1 VSRELK
7 YDIPGD
13 DCRLTLEAAG
23 AQVRQRGWPSLFA
36 PGLASPKRLVVDI
49 GFGRG
54 EFLLQLA
61 RSEPESG
68 FLGIERS
75 FKRVLKMARRL
86 ARSEIRNV
94 RLIESAAESV
104 VTELLPPDSVAR
116 CWINFPDPWPKKRHH
131 RRRLIAPSF
140 VRDVASRLE
149 PHGVLHIATDHVE
162 YAEVIDGIL
171 AAEPRLENAYAPTR
185 YRTEVPGRSPTAY
198 EAEWRAQGRA
208 LHFFCYHRAR

>member
-1 VSRELK
+1 VSRVLK

-13 DCRLTLEAAG
+13 DWRLTLQEAG
-23 AQVRQRGWPSLFA
+23 GRVRQRGWPELFA

-54 EFLLQLA
+54 EFLLQFA
-61 RSEPESG
+61 RGEPESG

-86 ARSEIRNV
+86 ARYEVRNV
-94 RLIESAAESV
+94 RLIESAAERV
-104 VTELLPPDSVAR
+104 VTDLLPPESVAC

-131 RRRLIAPSF
+131 RRRLIAPAF
-140 VRDVASRLE
+140 VRDLASRLE
-149 PHGVLHIATDHVE
+149 PTGVLHIATDHVE
-162 YAEVIDGIL
+162 YAAVIDGIL
-171 AAEPRLENAYAPTR
+171 NAEPRLENAYAPMR

-198 EAEWRAQGRA
+198 ETEWRAQGRA
-208 LHFFCYHRAR
+208 LRFFCYHRA